1 MWHHNCS
8 LWHHKTVFMTSH
20 PHSSWHHTHC
30 IQHDIHST
38 CDITATV
45 TMTRHLLYF
54 DITLSE
60 CDISNGEWM
69 TTQWLY
75 LTWYPLHRC
84 NQTHLIDDITPYVR
98 MKSHL
103 LHIWHHRHFM
113 WHHIHSCRQH
123 TIVCMSWHTLGLWNP
138 MHYKCCHPYCVY
150 DYPSTIPGLKP
161 VKTAISSTLYAI
173 TPSLLRHHTYC
184 VRYHRWH
191 MYAIICVTHD
201 IISTLYDNSP

>member
-8 LWHHKTVFMTSH
+8 LWHHETVFMTSH

-98 MKSHL
+98 MKKTHWMHDTIGTLHDITSTLADNTPLFEYHGTHSVYEIICIIYIVSH
-103 LHIWHHRHFM
+103 M
-113 WHHIHSCRQH
+113 
-123 TIVCMSWHTLGLWNP
+123 VCMTTKVLYLAWNP
-138 MHYKCCHPYCVY
+138 
-150 DYPSTIPGLKP
+150 LKL
-161 VKTAISSTLYAI
+161 SSL
-173 TPSLLRHHTYC
+173 PLC
-184 VRYHRWH
+184 
-191 MYAIICVTHD
+191 M
-201 IISTLYDNSP
+201 